1 MVFSRG
7 GVVFITNRTVVTFYS
22 VGLKLLSSKNHM
34 FSCVFLFFFFFFF
47 FGGGG
52 GGVEASKYNPPS
64 PSDFVPLKKPLVNST
79 FQIFLIR
86 LW

>member
-52 GGVEASKYNPPS
+52 GLKRPNIIPPPPAIS
-64 PSDFVPLKKPLVNST
+64 YH
-79 FQIFLIR
+79 
-86 LW
+86 